1 MFSEFSGLS
10 SRKELSETEFGRLFH
25 QCRKPFVIVA
35 NSYVH
40 DLEVAEDLVNDS
52 FVKLWEKRSEIL
64 TDNFEAY
71 LFQIVIRRCLDH
83 LKSEH
88 TQSRIRQNLHQ
99 AKYRMLAYEINS
111 LSGCDPN
118 RLYAHEIERLYQE
131 CIAQMPTLSR
141 EVFLANR
148 IQNKTYKEIAEEQ
161 GISVRQVTTEI
172 QNALACL
179 RRALKDY
186 LPILLLLDPFNRL
199 DL

>member
-1 MFSEFSGLS
+1 MLSEFPETSP
-10 SRKELSETEFGRLFH
+10 RKELSEAEFGRLFH

-88 TQSRIRQNLHQ
+88 TQSRIRQNQ

-111 LSGCDPN
+111 LSECNPN

-131 CIAQMPTLSR
+131 CIAQMPTLTR

-172 QNALACL
+172 QNALSSL